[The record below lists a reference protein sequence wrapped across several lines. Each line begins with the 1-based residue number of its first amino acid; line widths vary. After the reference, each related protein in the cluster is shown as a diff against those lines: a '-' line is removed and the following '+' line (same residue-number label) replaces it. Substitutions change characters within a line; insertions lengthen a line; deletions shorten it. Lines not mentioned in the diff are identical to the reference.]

1 MQLAGDF
8 VRLFNDKFFVSGFA
22 FNKMVLRKSVSDGY
36 TLVAGLFLA
45 VLITLSVNSGL
56 YSQPWKFIKEKDG
69 IRVYTR
75 QQENSPV
82 KSFMGV
88 ADIKSG
94 YAKIYAI
101 VGDVRGSDRWDE
113 NIIELKVL
121 SSEKDKSFCYYLVYS
136 TPWPLQNRDLCVEAI
151 IRKDTVSGD
160 IEIFAQSRP
169 KLMPE
174 QKDLVRIK
182 EYWQKWTVHPID
194 NTHTRLTIEGTV
206 NPGGSIPAWLANMV
220 ITDTPLKMLHDIR
233 ERVE

>member
-1 MQLAGDF
+1 LSEEI
-8 VRLFNDKFFVSGFA
+8 FFVVLKFQY
-22 FNKMVLRKSVSDGY
+22 FEMVIKNTHGSHSIIS
-36 TLVAGLFLA
+36 ALFLG
-45 VLITLSVNSGL
+45 VMISLSVTSDL
-56 YSQPWKFIKEKDG
+56 FSQPWKFIKEKDG
-69 IRVYTR
+69 IKVYTR

-82 KSFMGV
+82 KSFKGV

-101 VGDVRGSDRWDE
+101 VGDVRGSDHWDE
-113 NIIELKVL
+113 NIKELKVI
-121 SSEKDKSFCYYLVYS
+121 SSDKDKSFCYYLVYS

-151 IRKDTVSGD
+151 IKKDSATGD
-160 IEIFAQSRP
+160 IEILAQSRP
-169 KLMPE
+169 KLVPE